1 MADDSKKKSQNP
13 QQNQQQ
19 QVNIELPEEMADGE
33 YANFVVITHSHAE
46 FILDFTRVVPGS
58 PKAKVQSRVIMAPQN
73 AKALL
78 NALQNNIERYENQHG
93 EIKMQGNQQGPGPFG
108 FNPPDDILPN

>member
-1 MADDSKKKSQNP
+1 MADDQKK
-13 QQNQQQ
+13 QQQQGQQ

-46 FILDFTRVVPGS
+46 FIMDFTRVVPGS

-73 AKALL
+73 AKAFL
-78 NALQNNIERYENQHG
+78 NALENNIQRYEQQHG
-93 EIKMQGNQQGPGPFG
+93 EIKTPGEQDGPGPFG
-108 FNPPDDILPN
+108 FNPPKDVLPN